1 MDIKSQHN
9 HPEFSLEEV
18 IIRVVRSDEVPK
30 WNALMNE
37 HHYLG
42 FKQLVG
48 RGIRYVAEH
57 DGEWLAIA
65 AWQAGAFQCA
75 PRDRWIKWKKKCQ
88 FRNLHLI
95 GNNTRFLIL
104 GEAGKFPN
112 LASHFLSCMTKR
124 LSEDWMEHYGH
135 GLLLAESFVD
145 PAHFDGAMYK
155 ASNWKFVGRSK
166 GYARSNGRYT
176 DPHGKIKELYVY
188 PLRRNAKRML
198 CNADSLG
205 DEWKAKRA
213 VTRRSDEELSSLYE
227 ALKDIPDFRRGQGRK
242 HRVECVMA
250 IYILSVLCGNKGAVA
265 AAQYG
270 KSLSQKELALLGA
283 WYNKEKQRYEAPSE
297 ATMHRVVKNLD
308 TQKFQRVISRF
319 TMPQMDLAKALA
331 IDGKRIRGANRNG
344 GNHYEVVTLVD
355 HVSGMPLGSLDLR
368 DEGGEIAAVLA
379 LLEEADVEGKVI
391 TLDAL
396 HTTKKTADVIVRTH
410 KADYMF
416 TVKGNSSAAYERL
429 KALEWESDATGHFTE
444 KMSKGHGRI
453 EQRSIKVMN
462 SHFRLT
468 DYPHVKQVFKVR
480 RWSKDTKTGKES
492 LEDAYGIT
500 SVNAENA
507 SPRKLLE
514 WNRGHWAV
522 ESKNHYRR
530 DVTFGEDG
538 SPTRVN
544 NGPANNAVCNNI
556 ALAVIL
562 GQKRKF
568 KSVPRAVQHFS
579 ENREEALRAIGLSP

>member
-1 MDIKSQHN
+1 MDTKSQHD
-9 HPEFSLEEV
+9 HPEFSLAKV
-18 IIRVVRSDEVPK
+18 IVRVARSDEVPK

-57 DGEWLAIA
+57 DGQWIGIA
-65 AWQAGAFQCA
+65 AWQAGAFMCA
-75 PRDRWIKWKKKCQ
+75 PRDRWIKWKKECQ
-88 FRNLHLI
+88 FKNLHLI

-104 GEAGKFPN
+104 GEAGEFPN
-112 LASHFLSCMTKR
+112 LASHFLSCMTRR
-124 LSEDWMEHYGH
+124 LSEDWMELYGH

-155 ASNWKFVGRSK
+155 ASNWKFVGRSR

-176 DPHGKIKELYVY
+176 EPHGKIKELYVY
-188 PLRRNAKRML
+188 PLRRNAKKML
-198 CNADSLG
+198 RNADSLG

-213 VTRRSDEELSSLYE
+213 VTRRSDKELSSLYE

-242 HRVECVMA
+242 HRVECVMS
-250 IYILSVLCGNKGAVA
+250 IYILSVLCGNKGAVS

-297 ATMHRVVKNLD
+297 ATVHRVVKNLD
-308 TQKFQRVISRF
+308 TQKFQSVISRF
-319 TMPQMDLAKALA
+319 TMPQMELAKAVA

-344 GNHYEVVTLVD
+344 ENHYEVVTLVD

-368 DEGGEIAAVLA
+368 DEGGEVAAVLA
-379 LLEEADVEGKVI
+379 LLEEASVEGKVI

-416 TVKGNSSAAYERL
+416 TVKGNSSLAYERL
-429 KALEWESDATGHFTE
+429 RALDW
-444 KMSKGHGRI
+444 KK
-453 EQRSIKVMN
+453 
-462 SHFRLT
+462 
-468 DYPHVKQVFKVR
+468 
-480 RWSKDTKTGKES
+480 
-492 LEDAYGIT
+492 
-500 SVNAENA
+500 
-507 SPRKLLE
+507 
-514 WNRGHWAV
+514 
-522 ESKNHYRR
+522 
-530 DVTFGEDG
+530 
-538 SPTRVN
+538 
-544 NGPANNAVCNNI
+544 
-556 ALAVIL
+556 
-562 GQKRKF
+562 
-568 KSVPRAVQHFS
+568 
-579 ENREEALRAIGLSP
+579 